1 MSRSRAEFTT
11 QQLRGFRQRLLRWFD
26 REQRKLPWRGEA
38 DPYRILVSE
47 IMLQQTRVA
56 VVQERYRD
64 FLRQF
69 PTVQKLAQARE
80 QTVLAAWS
88 GLGYYRRARALHAAA
103 KKVAANGGFP
113 ANAALLQELPGVGR
127 YTAAAVASIAYGEA
141 VPVVDG
147 NVKRVLE
154 RVTGRRLSEEE
165 NWRIAGELLLPLRP
179 GDFNQ
184 AMMELGAMICVPGD
198 PRCERCPVEAL
209 CAGRGVVATRQSAKR
224 RKAVLRYTFA
234 MKRGRVF
241 LQQRPRDASLMAGMW
256 ELPEL
261 VGSPADVQAIA
272 ELRHS
277 ITTTDYK
284 VLVYTGS
291 DVGRDGK
298 WVPLNRVDRVALTGL
313 AKKVLRRVGAL
324 ESLYS
329 HRSAR
334 LGATLAARRA
344 GM

>member
-1 MSRSRAEFTT
+1 MSRSRTEFST
-11 QQLRGFRQRLLRWFD
+11 QQLRSFRKRLLRWFD
-26 REQRKLPWRGEA
+26 REQRKLPWRGEM

-56 VVQERYRD
+56 VVEERYRD

-69 PTVQKLAQARE
+69 PTVQKLARARE

-103 KKVAANGGFP
+103 KKAAGKGGFP
-113 ANAALLQELPGVGR
+113 ANAASLEELPGVGR

-154 RVTGRRLSEEE
+154 RITGRRLSEED
-165 NWRIAGELLLPLRP
+165 NWRISGELLEPRRA

-184 AMMELGAMICVPGD
+184 AMMELGAVICVPSE
-198 PRCERCPVEAL
+198 PRCERCPVTAF
-209 CAGRGVVATRQSAKR
+209 CAGRGAVATRARVAR
-224 RKAVLRYTFA
+224 RKAVLRYIFA
-234 MKRGRVF
+234 AQNGRVL

-256 ELPEL
+256 ELPEF
-261 VGSPADVQAIA
+261 VGAPADVQPIA

-277 ITTTDYK
+277 ITTTDYR
-284 VLVYTGS
+284 VLVYAGS

-298 WVPLNRVDRVALTGL
+298 WAPLNRVDRMALTGL
-313 AKKVLRRVGAL
+313 AKKILGRVGA
-324 ESLYS
+324 SGS
-329 HRSAR
+329 
-334 LGATLAARRA
+334 
-344 GM
+344 M

>member
-1 MSRSRAEFTT
+1 MPVHARFST
-11 QQLRGFRQRLLRWFD
+11 QQVRAFRKRLLRWFD
-26 REQRKLPWRGEA
+26 REQRKLPWRSEK

-56 VVQERYRD
+56 VVEERYKR

-69 PTVQKLAQARE
+69 PTVQELARARE

-103 KKVAANGGFP
+103 KQVASEGKFP
-113 ANAALLQELPGVGR
+113 KQTSTLMDLPGVGR
-127 YTAAAVASIAYGEA
+127 YTAAAVASIAFGEP

-154 RVTGRRLSEEE
+154 RISGRRLSEQE
-165 NWRIAGELLLPLRP
+165 NWRIAGELLEPGRP

-184 AMMELGAMICVPGD
+184 AMMELGAVVCVPGE
-198 PRCERCPVEAL
+198 PRCHRCPVLML
-209 CAGRGVVATRQSAKR
+209 CAARGVVAARTTVRR
-224 RKAVLRYTFA
+224 RKALLRYIFA
-234 MKRGRVF
+234 AKDGRVL

-256 ELPEL
+256 ELPEVAGPL
-261 VGSPADVQAIA
+261 SGMQPIA

-284 VLVYTGS
+284 VLVYAAS
-291 DVGRDGK
+291 DVCREGK
-298 WVPLNRVDRVALTGL
+298 WVALNKVDRMALTGL
-313 AKKVLRRVGAL
+313 AKKILRQIGSSV
-324 ESLYS
+324 SS
-329 HRSAR
+329 
-334 LGATLAARRA
+334 
-344 GM
+344 